1 MQSEQIDKLA
11 EALAKAQSVITSPP
25 RNREVSVRAKT
36 KDGTPFTYTFKY
48 ATLDGIIE
56 HVRGPLTS
64 NGIWFTQTLANGDGK
79 YRLITRLVHAS
90 GQWIASETPLLV
102 DGSKNQEF
110 GSALTYM
117 KRYALAAMLGV
128 AADEDDDANAAD
140 GNTVESSKDRAPA
153 RPKPA
158 PVKAV
163 ETKISLPAALQTR
176 AKEIS
181 LALKAAKTQAEA
193 DRILA
198 LNEKDL
204 AAIEAASV
212 EAIDLIR
219 SYAMKE
225 QAA

>member
-1 MQSEQIDKLA
+1 MSEPINEIA
-11 EALAKAQSVITSPP
+11 AALVKAQAAMTAPP
-25 RNREVSVRAKT
+25 RNREVTVKT
-36 KDGTPFTYTFKY
+36 KTGGSYKFKY

-56 HVRGPLTS
+56 HVRKPLTA
-64 NGIWFTQTLANGDGK
+64 NGLWFTQTLANGDGK
-79 YRLITRLVHAS
+79 YRLVTQLVHSS
-90 GQWIASETPLLV
+90 GQRIVSETPILA
-102 DGSKNQEF
+102 DSADNQAF

-117 KRYALAAMLGV
+117 KRYALSAMLGV

-140 GNTVESSKDRAPA
+140 GHAVESATSRQ
-153 RPKPA
+153 PKPA

-163 ETKISLPAALQTR
+163 EPKISLPAALQTR